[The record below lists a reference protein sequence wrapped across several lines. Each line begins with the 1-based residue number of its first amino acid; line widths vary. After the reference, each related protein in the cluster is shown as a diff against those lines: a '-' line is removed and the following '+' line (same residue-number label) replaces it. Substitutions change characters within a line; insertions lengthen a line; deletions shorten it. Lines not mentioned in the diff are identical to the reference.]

1 MKRLLQ
7 RLEGLWRHRSAHPAA
22 IWLCSYPIGALRIG
36 SPAITVGLCLFAEPT
51 FDNRRDIG
59 HRFAIMWHEG
69 IQIDQVSNALR
80 HLINHAGDDHPA
92 ITVTHQDDS
101 MQILFL
107 KQADDILDMG
117 I

>member
-7 RLEGLWRHRSAHPAA
+7 RLQGLWRHRSEHPPA
-22 IWLCSYPIGALRIG
+22 IWLCRYPIVAVRSD
-36 SPAITVGLCLFAEPT
+36 SPAISLCLSAEQQT
-51 FDNRRDIG
+51 DHQRRDVD
-59 HRFAIMWHEG
+59 HRIAIAWHEG

-80 HLINHAGDDHPA
+80 HSINHAGDDHPT
-92 ITVTHQDDS
+92 ITVTHQDDL
-101 MQILFL
+101 MQILVL